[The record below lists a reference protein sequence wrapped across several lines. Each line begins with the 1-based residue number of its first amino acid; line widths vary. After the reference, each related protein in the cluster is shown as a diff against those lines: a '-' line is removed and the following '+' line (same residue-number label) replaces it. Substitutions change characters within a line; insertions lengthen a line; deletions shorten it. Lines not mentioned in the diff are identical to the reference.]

1 MLKELK
7 EELEKALNLMN
18 PNWKKQNNTDDRL
31 TNFIYY
37 TNSLDKIIEIS
48 KSKNLD
54 LNYVLHRWYNFK
66 TSNACEKI
74 FEFYGAV
81 REKNTTH
88 HDIDFYISGEPF
100 DLKLT
105 VYPQALKIDNLL
117 YDLTKVNEKNELI
130 RWFYLNQSQQ
140 NRKHMKNRLFI
151 VCNGSDNMKLKSD
164 FLKICK
170 EVKLWIEP
178 YLDKEKN
185 HHFNTLTIKDNDGN
199 KYSVKSDI
207 ILITD

>member
-7 EELEKALNLMN
+7 EKLEKALNQMN

-105 VYPQALKIDNLL
+105 VYPQALKNDNLL

-178 YLDKEKN
+178 YLYKEKN
-185 HHFNTLTIKDNDGN
+185 PHFNTLTIKDNDGN

>member
-81 REKNTTH
+81 RESFMELLEKKIPLTT
-88 HDIDFYISGEPF
+88 ILISIF
-100 DLKLT
+100 Q
-105 VYPQALKIDNLL
+105 VNLL
-117 YDLTKVNEKNELI
+117 I
-130 RWFYLNQSQQ
+130 
-140 NRKHMKNRLFI
+140 
-151 VCNGSDNMKLKSD
+151 
-164 FLKICK
+164 
-170 EVKLWIEP
+170 
-178 YLDKEKN
+178 
-185 HHFNTLTIKDNDGN
+185 
-199 KYSVKSDI
+199 
-207 ILITD
+207 